1 MLHGQRGGSPRLEL
15 PAQRIEMG
23 AVADAMQWNKSA
35 VFALADPSGPEFMD
49 WLRQAP
55 AGLET
60 TNIFKSSSAQ
70 TPPRSLFVLY
80 GWSTSGADELR
91 RASVDSVIVAG
102 HSINVYVS
110 RPQVQLDGMVG
121 GTADM
126 RFVGWEI
133 PLSGPLASGSY
144 QAVLHVRRDTIRV
157 LMQPTIRE
165 EKVIGEGYQKAA
177 ELEFAR

>member
-1 MLHGQRGGSPRLEL
+1 MLHGQRGSSPRLEL
-15 PAQRIEMG
+15 QAQRIEMG
-23 AVADAMQWNKSA
+23 AVADAMQWKKSA
-35 VFALADPSGPEFMD
+35 VFALADPAGQDLLD

-60 TNIFKSSSAQ
+60 MNVFKSDGSQ
-70 TPPRSLFVLY
+70 TAPRSLFVLY

-91 RASVDSVIVAG
+91 RAAVDSAIVEG

-133 PLSGPLASGSY
+133 PLLESLASGSY
-144 QAVLHVRRDTIRV
+144 KAVLHVRRDTIRV
-157 LMQPTIRE
+157 FMKPSIRE
-165 EKVIGEGYQKAA
+165 EKVVGEGYQKAA
-177 ELEFAR
+177 EVDFAR

>member
-1 MLHGQRGGSPRLEL
+1 MLHSQRGGSPRSEL
-15 PAQRIEMG
+15 QAQRIEMG
-23 AVADAMQWNKSA
+23 AVADAMQWKKSA
-35 VFALADPSGPEFMD
+35 VFALADPAGPQFTE

-60 TNIFKSSSAQ
+60 MNIFKDSGAQ
-70 TPPRSLFVLY
+70 SPSRSLFVLY

-91 RASVDSVIVAG
+91 RASIDSVIVAG
-102 HSINVYVS
+102 HSVNVYVS

-133 PLSGPLASGSY
+133 PLSEPLAAGSY
-144 QAVLHVRRDTIRV
+144 KAMLYVRRDSVRV
-157 LMQPTIRE
+157 LMQPSFHE
-165 EKVIGEGYQKAA
+165 EKIAGEGYQRVA
-177 ELEFAR
+177 ELDFVP